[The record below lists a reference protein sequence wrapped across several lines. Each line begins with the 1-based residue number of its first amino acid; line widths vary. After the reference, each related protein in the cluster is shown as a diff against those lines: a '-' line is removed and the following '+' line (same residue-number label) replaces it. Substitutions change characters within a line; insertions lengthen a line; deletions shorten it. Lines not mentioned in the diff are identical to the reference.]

1 MNKYDAF
8 EESRYDVLE
17 DETVFPSSEA
27 YSTTSKIDTAAIA
40 NASADAIN
48 GPNGKD
54 VCTTVRFIACVA
66 GIIVL
71 ACLYEGGH
79 KA

>member
-1 MNKYDAF
+1 MNKYDDF
-8 EESRYDVLE
+8 EESRYGVLE

-27 YSTTSKIDTAAIA
+27 DTATSKIDTAAIA

-54 VCTTVRFIACVA
+54 VCQTVRFIACVA
-66 GIIVL
+66 GIFGL
-71 ACLYEGGH
+71 AWLYEGGH